1 MSEGIIMAII
11 GKSYHSAY
19 MDEIDDFTFQTY
31 DYAIGGKMVVG
42 RSVVSDDFWSLIQN
56 GQKNAKHKLKL
67 DLAQQMAVF
76 MVENNLIEFT
86 SSDDPA
92 TGNKWIAVR
101 AYIAPDDQV
110 KILRVANK
118 I

>member
-1 MSEGIIMAII
+1 MAII
-11 GKSYHSAY
+11 GKSYPTAY
-19 MDEIDDFTFQTY
+19 MDEIDNFTFQTY
-31 DYAIGGKMVVG
+31 DYAIGGKMVVA

-56 GQKNAKHKLKL
+56 GQKEARRKIKF
-67 DLAQQMAVF
+67 DLAHQMAVF
-76 MVENNLIEFT
+76 MVENNLMEFT
-86 SSDDPA
+86 SSDDPS

-101 AYIAPDDQV
+101 AYLAPDDQV